1 MIKCTH
7 CGKEIKRVKVNYF
20 KPDGS
25 GDYQEI
31 QIEVGHNGEIAIIA
45 QQNWTGYDLSDWE
58 ERRDTIKCPYCGEYP
73 FLYSTIHAYD
83 FVEIVCFT
91 EVEE

>member
-20 KPDGS
+20 KPDDTD
-25 GDYQEI
+25 DYQEI
-31 QIEVGHNGEIAIIA
+31 PIEAEYNGAVVIIA
-45 QQNWTGYDLSDWE
+45 QRDWTGYELSDE
-58 ERRDTIKCPYCGEYP
+58 ERMDTIKCPYCGEYP
-73 FLYSTIHAYD
+73 FLYPEIHAYD

-91 EVEE
+91 EVE

>member
-25 GDYQEI
+25 DGYQEI
-31 QIEVGHNGEIAIIA
+31 PIEVSHNGGIAIIA
-45 QQNWTGYDLSDWE
+45 QQNWTGYELSAE
-58 ERRDTIKCPYCGEYP
+58 ERRNTIKCP
-73 FLYSTIHAYD
+73 
-83 FVEIVCFT
+83 
-91 EVEE
+91 